1 MTYEFN
7 YVSGQRLG
15 ESANGRYTV
24 HLIYPLAGKSDQQ
37 RGRVIILFDDIKVR
51 PSNIQSRIPEE
62 GGWGKVGGGG
72 FEIPRMPNQNGREEK
87 GGEGRCEMRKLL
99 REVSS

>member
-1 MTYEFN
+1 M
-7 YVSGQRLG
+7 
-15 ESANGRYTV
+15 
-24 HLIYPLAGKSDQQ
+24 HLIYPLTGKSDQQQ

-62 GGWGKVGGGG
+62 GGWGKAAGGGGG

-87 GGEGRCEMRKLL
+87 RGEGRCEMRKLL
-99 REVSS
+99 REVSSSFLASYSLSPLLMLL